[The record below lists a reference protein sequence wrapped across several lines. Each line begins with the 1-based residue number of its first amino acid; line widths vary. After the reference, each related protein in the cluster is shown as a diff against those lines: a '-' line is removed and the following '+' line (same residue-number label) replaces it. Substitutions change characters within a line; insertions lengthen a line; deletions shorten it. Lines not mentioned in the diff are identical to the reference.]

1 MKMISGK
8 SRWWLQNAPLKIRAG
23 RKKTKS
29 TSQKQKEKKKKAGT
43 WAVSATAPR
52 NKYQDEIKV
61 WPLRMLTLSAAN
73 ICSLLPLQAA
83 PPRSQKGQP
92 DRSFHLGGLGQLG
105 LKDLSGCAPGGDGG
119 GSGHHPAQAPVH
131 QRYTEKPLWCCCTR
145 EPVRFVET
153 YSICPQSNVLL
164 AHRLIVKCL

>member
-1 MKMISGK
+1 MATKRSFEDQG
-8 SRWWLQNAPLKIRAG
+8 RW
-23 RKKTKS
+23 KKKNKS
-29 TSQKQKEKKKKAGT
+29 TSQKGKKKKREHGRFLPH
-43 WAVSATAPR
+43 APC
-52 NKYQDEIKV
+52 NKYQDKIKV

-105 LKDLSGCAPGGDGG
+105 LKDLSGRAPGGDGG

-131 QRYTEKPLWCCCTR
+131 QRYTEEPLWCCCTR
-145 EPVRFVET
+145 KPVRFIET
-153 YSICPQSNVLL
+153 YSICPRSNIS
-164 AHRLIVKCL
+164 RLPAV